1 MEYENNDVKALC
13 KNSNIDPINYKEIK
27 ESAKRIRNDRIYKRI
42 IRRNLGDDFIYG
54 LGDRTKFIWI

>member
-27 ESAKRIRNDRIYKRI
+27 ESETITKIKKKWPLLDQILLIN
-42 IRRNLGDDFIYG
+42 NQPFIQ
-54 LGDRTKFIWI
+54 RTK

>member
-27 ESAKRIRNDRIYKRI
+27 ESETI
-42 IRRNLGDDFIYG
+42 
-54 LGDRTKFIWI
+54 TKIKKNGHF